1 MGVETWFSKNGQ
13 TVLTVIGIGCSI
25 AATVLSVRAG
35 SKIEK
40 ELDET
45 KPTETKDKAKVYV
58 KHLWL
63 PAALE
68 AGGVIATLGS
78 NHIRNQQ
85 LATALLTASTAT
97 TALSETNKKVRE
109 KFGNK
114 ESENIKKEVST
125 EKVRKDL
132 SQQAPDGL
140 AQNAKKPGDILCYE
154 SITGQYFWSN
164 ATKIKEAEVSC
175 LYEMMD
181 GSELSV
187 TDWLAELGLDKFMPG
202 SLLEHMYW
210 DQNDHQ
216 FAVIIGTCIGPD
228 EQTPCLLVQYR
239 RDPRIEPDTVWQR

>member
-114 ESENIKKEVST
+114 ESENIKKEVSA

-140 AQNAKKPGDILCYE
+140 AQNAKRPGDVLCYE

-175 LYEMMD
+175 LNEMMD

-202 SLLEHMYW
+202 SLLEHMHW
-210 DQNDHQ
+210 DQDNHQ
-216 FAVIIGTCIGPD
+216 FAVSIDACIGPD
-228 EQTPCLLVQYR
+228 EQTPCLMVDYLR
-239 RDPRIEPDTVWQR
+239 EPTMAERSIWN

>member
-114 ESENIKKEVST
+114 ESENIKKEVSA

-154 SITGQYFWSN
+154 TITGQYFWSN

-175 LYEMMD
+175 LNEMLF
-181 GSELSV
+181 GESLTVAS
-187 TDWLAELGLDKFMPG
+187 WLEELGLNVVMLNGILDK
-202 SLLEHMYW
+202 LHW
-210 DQNDHQ
+210 DQDDHQ
-216 FAVIIGTCIGPD
+216 FTVSIGACIGPD
-228 EQTPCLLVQYR
+228 EQTPCLMVDYLR
-239 RDPRIEPDTVWQR
+239 EPTMAERSIWN

>member
-114 ESENIKKEVST
+114 ESENIKKEVSA

-140 AQNAKKPGDILCYE
+140 AQNAKRPGDVLCYE

-175 LYEMMD
+175 LNEM
-181 GSELSV
+181 LSGESLTV
-187 TDWLAELGLDKFMPG
+187 ASWLEELGLNVVMLNGILDK
-202 SLLEHMYW
+202 LHW
-210 DQNDHQ
+210 DRDDHQ
-216 FAVIIGTCIGPD
+216 FTVSINACIGPD
-228 EQTPCLLVQYR
+228 EQTPCLMVDYLR
-239 RDPRIEPDTVWQR
+239 EPTMAERSIWN